1 MNLQFEN
8 TGAFNDTAIR
18 FLIEQNVIQN
28 TDVSSV
34 KPSSLDLTIIRESLV
49 EVPFCFQAS
58 IKKTIA
64 ETLKEFK
71 ARKLKDFILEPGRMY
86 VAEVKEKIVLPK
98 ELGVYAYAN
107 PKSSTGRADLHV
119 RLMADFVQEYDTI
132 PVGFEGKLYIFIK
145 PNSFRIRFDSDFSLN
160 QIRFFNGDTRLHH
173 ESLKTLIDSNVIYS
187 TKHERHLSYEEVC
200 TDQKTALLTID
211 LRADEG
217 KPAGFIAR
225 RHVFEPVIWNEKN
238 DAHIFFEEITKAY
251 TDTPLIFEKDRFYI
265 LSSREYCKVPE
276 EYACEMITIDE
287 KLGEFRSHY
296 AGFLDP
302 GWGANNEFGRPF
314 TLEVRAFEDI
324 AMYHGQPVARIRYE
338 KMIAKAEAHYDTISS
353 NYSDQMTARLGKM
366 FMW

>member
-1 MNLQFEN
+1 MKLPFEGK
-8 TGAFNDTAIR
+8 GAFNDAGIR
-18 FLIEQNVIQN
+18 FLIEEGFVQN
-28 TDVSSV
+28 TEGTSV
-34 KPSSLDLTIIRESLV
+34 KPSSLDLTIIRESLM

-58 IKKTIA
+58 IKKSIA
-64 ETLKEFK
+64 ETLKEFRG
-71 ARKLKDFILEPGRMY
+71 RKLKDFILEPGRMY
-86 VAEVKEKIVLPK
+86 VAEVREKVILPK

-132 PVGFEGKLYIFIK
+132 PVGFDGKLYVFIK
-145 PNSFRIRFDSDFSLN
+145 PNSFRIQFDSNFSLN
-160 QIRFFNGDTRLHH
+160 QIRFFNGDTRLQD
-173 ESLKTLIDSNVIYS
+173 EALRTLIDSNVIYS
-187 TKHERHLSYEEVC
+187 TKYERSLSYDEVC

-211 LRADEG
+211 LRAQED
-217 KPAGFIAR
+217 KPAGFIAK
-225 RHVFEPVIWNEKN
+225 RHVFEPVIWNAKN
-238 DAHIFFEEITKAY
+238 DAHTFFEEITKAH

-302 GWGANNEFGRPF
+302 GWGVNNEHGRPF

-338 KMIAKAEAHYDTISS
+338 KMIAPAEAHYDTISS
-353 NYSDQMTARLGKM
+353 NYTDQMTARLGKM
-366 FMW
+366 FIW